1 MMKWWNTRK
10 GVYLVENKY
19 TKKQLFFRTKTEF
32 DKWVA
37 SMPADD
43 LEKEWIN
50 HGFIE
55 YRR

>member
-1 MMKWWNTRK
+1 MKLWNVTK
-10 GVYLVENKY
+10 GVYLVENRY
-19 TKKQLFFRTKTEF
+19 TKKKLYFQTKTEF
-32 DKWVA
+32 KKWV
-37 SMPADD
+37 SNTPAED